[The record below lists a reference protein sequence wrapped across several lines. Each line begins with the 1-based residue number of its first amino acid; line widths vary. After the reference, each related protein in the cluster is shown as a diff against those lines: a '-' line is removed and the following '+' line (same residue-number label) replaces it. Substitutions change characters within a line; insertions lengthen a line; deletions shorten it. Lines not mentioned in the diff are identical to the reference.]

1 MKVTVKVPASTANLG
16 PGFDTIGMAFSLYT
30 VITMEIAEK
39 TTISLLGDHLSQ
51 LPTDES
57 NLVYE
62 VAADL
67 FRSLEQP
74 VPPLAITISSEIPL
88 TRGLGSSA
96 AAIVGG
102 LVAANVLMDLPYTMD
117 ELFSHAAR
125 LEGHPDNV
133 GASCFG
139 GVIVS
144 TMPNDDVEEVPY
156 VHLPIP
162 SSLRVLAV
170 VPQFELK
177 TTAAR
182 EVLPTTY
189 AKQDAIY
196 TIGHSSLLVAAL
208 AQNRLD
214 LFAEAV
220 QDKLHQPY
228 RARLVPGLA
237 EILTDATSHGAL
249 AATLSGAGPTSLCFY
264 QTEQQRTSLVHF
276 LDDVMSTH
284 QVGYELLDLEPDQ
297 LGMEWTI
304 EK

>member
-16 PGFDTIGMAFSLYT
+16 PGFDTIGMAFGLYT
-30 VITMEIAEK
+30 IITMEITKK
-39 TTISLLGDHLSQ
+39 TTISVVGDHLAS

-57 NLVYE
+57 NLVYR
-62 VAADL
+62 VAADV
-67 FRSLEQP
+67 FQSLGRP
-74 VPPLAITISSEIPL
+74 VPALAITISSEIPL

-96 AAIVGG
+96 AAIVGA
-102 LVAANVLMDLPYTMD
+102 LVAANVLADEPYTLD
-117 ELFSHAAR
+117 ELFTRAAR

-144 TMPNDDVEEVPY
+144 TMPDDEGQAVPY
-156 VHLPIP
+156 VRFPVP
-162 SSLRVLAV
+162 TSLRVLAV

-182 EVLPTTY
+182 GVLPPTY
-189 AKQDAIY
+189 TKQDAIFSL
-196 TIGHSSLLVAAL
+196 GHSSFLVAAL
-208 AQNRLD
+208 MQNRLD
-214 LFAEAV
+214 LLAEAV

-228 RARLVPGLA
+228 RANLVPGLA
-237 EILTDATSHGAL
+237 EILADATSHGAL

-264 QTEQQRTSLVHF
+264 QTKEQHASLVRF
-276 LDDVMSTH
+276 LHEVMSAH
-284 QVGYELLDLEPDQ
+284 QVGYQLLDLEPDK
-297 LGMEWTI
+297 LGVQWSI